1 MKDLKALRK
10 FKKQLL
16 LNFSHLSDTQKLVL
30 VLNSCPGFCDLLVRV
45 RRAGC
50 WVQWLQT
57 ALWERHKVRTI
68 RRTLAEVAASAR
80 LDADGNLCM
89 EDIPVAVAY
98 YRAGYSPTDYGGPAE
113 WRAR

>member
-1 MKDLKALRK
+1 M
-10 FKKQLL
+10 
-16 LNFSHLSDTQKLVL
+16 LVID
-30 VLNSCPGFCDLLVRV
+30 SCPGCCIHLLCVQ
-45 RRAGC
+45 RAVF

-68 RRTLAEVAASAR
+68 RRTLAEVAACAR
-80 LDADGNLCM
+80 LDSDGNLCM